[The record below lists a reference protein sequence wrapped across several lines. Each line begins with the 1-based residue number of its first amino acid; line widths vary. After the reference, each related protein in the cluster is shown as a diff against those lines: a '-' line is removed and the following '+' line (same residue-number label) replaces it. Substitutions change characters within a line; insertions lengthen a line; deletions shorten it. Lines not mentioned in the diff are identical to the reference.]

1 MADEV
6 VLSTR
11 QLVKRYGS
19 RIAVAGIDLEV
30 RRGEIV
36 GLLGPNGSGKTTT
49 ILMLLGLTEAS
60 HGEARVLGRDPM
72 RDPLSV
78 KRAVGYL
85 PDAVGFYDGLSA
97 ATNLV
102 YTARLAGIPRP
113 EIRGRIDDALA
124 RVDLTEHADRRVATF
139 SRGMRQRLGLAE
151 ILMKRAQI
159 AILDEPTAALDP
171 HATLEFLAMIRGLKD
186 AGITVLLSSHH
197 LDQVQTVCDRVA
209 LFREG
214 RIVLSGTVRD
224 LAAQVLGGG
233 WVIDVATDLPD
244 AEAAFRGVPEVQA
257 VTQVEPGHWRI
268 QARSDIR
275 NAVAAA
281 VLGARG
287 TLLRIG
293 LAEPSLAEIYR
304 RTFEEEATHVA
315 A

>member
-1 MADEV
+1 MAEDV
-6 VLSTR
+6 VLSAR
-11 QLVKRYGS
+11 RLVKRYGD
-19 RIAVAGIDLEV
+19 RTAVDGIDLEI

-49 ILMLLGLTEAS
+49 ILMLLGLTEATS
-60 HGEARVLGRDPM
+60 GEARVLGRDPM

-102 YTARLAGIPRP
+102 YTARLAGIPRS
-113 EIRGRIDDALA
+113 EIRGRIDEALT
-124 RVDLTEHADRRVATF
+124 RVDLAEHADRRVATF

-151 ILMKRAQI
+151 ILMKRAEI

-171 HATLEFLAMIRGLKD
+171 HATHEFLQMIRGLRES
-186 AGITVLLSSHH
+186 GITVLLSSHH
-197 LDQVQTVCDRVA
+197 LDQVQSVCDRVA
-209 LFREG
+209 LFHRG
-214 RIVLSGTVRD
+214 RIVLSGTVQD
-224 LAAQVLGGG
+224 LAARVLGGG
-233 WVIDVATDLPD
+233 WVIDVATDLPG
-244 AEAAFRGVPEVQA
+244 AETLLRGVPEVQA
-257 VTQVEPGHWRI
+257 VTAVEPGHWRI

-287 TLLRIG
+287 TVQRLG

-304 RTFEEEATHVA
+304 RTFEEAGDVA
-315 A
+315 AA